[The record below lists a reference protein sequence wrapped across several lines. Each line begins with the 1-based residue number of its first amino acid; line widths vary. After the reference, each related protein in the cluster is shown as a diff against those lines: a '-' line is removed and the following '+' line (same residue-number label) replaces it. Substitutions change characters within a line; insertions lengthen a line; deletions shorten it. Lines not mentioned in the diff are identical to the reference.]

1 MESEEYK
8 KKLDDLE
15 NQLETK
21 NNLIKTLRDSIKL
34 KDNQL
39 ETIKDSLK
47 LKDEQINILENSLNT
62 KDAKIETLEKTIK
75 LKEDQIKSM
84 ASSSVDDSKLA
95 EKDKEIEDLRKEIEI
110 LNDELTKADEDL
122 ERLELENE
130 KLRESGITSSESRII
145 DFTNQ
150 EITKSEIIEEMRNII
165 QNSISSV
172 TIAVPKIDDLQDLYL
187 YEVRSSVNI
196 KISCEINPGIEEH
209 VELLDEYE
217 SLDNISLRHF
227 DGGDRYVINR
237 DGEELLMAIIGKDE
251 YNHLVFKTKDPAHI
265 RLLNPLVMDTWLRS
279 RKI

>member
-1 MESEEYK
+1 MDEEYRK
-8 KKLDDLE
+8 
-15 NQLETK
+15 QLETK
-21 NNLIKTLRDSIKL
+21 EDLIKTLQDSLKL

-47 LKDEQINILENSLNT
+47 LKDEQINILETYLNT

-75 LKEDQIKSM
+75 LKEDQIKTM
-84 ASSSVDDSKLA
+84 ASSSVDENVLA
-95 EKDKEIEDLRKEIEI
+95 EKDKEIEDLRKKIDL

-122 ERLELENE
+122 EKLEVENE
-130 KLRESGITSSESRII
+130 KLRTSSITSSGSKII
-145 DFTNQ
+145 DYSNQ
-150 EITKSEIIEEMRNII
+150 EITKSEILEEMKNII
-165 QNSISSV
+165 KKSISSV

-217 SLDNISLRHF
+217 SLDNISMRHF
-227 DGGDRYVINR
+227 DGADRYIISR
-237 DGEELLMAIIGKDE
+237 DGEELLMGIIGKNE
-251 YNHLVFKTKDPAHI
+251 NNHLVFKTNDPAHI
-265 RLLNPLVMDTWLRS
+265 RLLNPLVMDSWLRS